1 MVQEKTEEQQN
12 YDSVKALLEKRNQLA
27 KREKRTGDCHMGF
40 LLLSLGLMFGFPLIL
55 IILMLA
61 LRNYYDLYGSW
72 AGLSFGYGVV
82 ALIGALWLR
91 SIHHTCKDE
100 IEDLEFKIDL
110 EELGGISTMEMK
122 HLRNNELQLRRYYD
136 QNLGQNDRLFYL
148 GIFCIVLG
156 MGVIGAT
163 FYLVLKVADSVDAQ
177 IVTGTIGGIGALMTN
192 FIAAIYLRMH
202 GSTAANLALFHS
214 KLVDTHRV
222 LLANLAASRIENTDK
237 REETLKQVAIALS
250 RE

>member
-1 MVQEKTEEQQN
+1 
-12 YDSVKALLEKRNQLA
+12 
-27 KREKRTGDCHMGF
+27 
-40 LLLSLGLMFGFPLIL
+40 MFGIPLIL
-55 IILMLA
+55 MMLMLG
-61 LRNYYDLYGSW
+61 LRNYYQIYESW
-72 AGLSFGYGVV
+72 AGLSFGYGVLM
-82 ALIGALWLR
+82 LIGSLWLR
-91 SIHHTCKDE
+91 PIHRTCKDE
-100 IEDLEFKIDL
+100 IEDLDFNIDL
-110 EELGGISTMEMK
+110 EELGGASTIEMK

-250 RE
+250 RESSDSGSAHGQTEPS